1 MARSSRSSPE
11 ACARTQAQYRFM
23 LLAVDVGNTNL
34 TIGLFD
40 DERLAADWRL
50 KTDLE
55 QTADGWGA
63 LFQTLVSLANLK
75 LDDIDGF
82 VFSSVVPQL
91 DASIAGV
98 ASRYLKLAPL
108 QVTASTRTGLGIR
121 VDTPEE
127 VGADRIVNSV
137 AASERYGCPC
147 IAVDFG
153 TAITFDAISE
163 QREYLGGII
172 CPGIQVSSQ
181 ALVRRTARLPQ
192 IDLRRPDK
200 VIGSSTVGSLQ
211 SGFYYG
217 MLGMVDGILEKMLQ
231 TLGTD
236 ATVVA
241 TGGQSESLARD
252 SRFIQEVD
260 PGLTLEGLRLI
271 WNLNR
276 S

>member
-1 MARSSRSSPE
+1 
-11 ACARTQAQYRFM
+11 M

-63 LFQTLVSLANLK
+63 LFHPLVSLANLK
-75 LDDIDGF
+75 LAEIDGF
-82 VFSSVVPQL
+82 VFASVVPQL
-91 DASIAGV
+91 DSSIGGM
-98 ASRYLKLAPL
+98 ASRYLKLEPL
-108 QVTASTRTGLGIR
+108 QVTAKTRTGLGIR

-137 AASERYGCPC
+137 AAAERYGFPC

-163 QREYLGGII
+163 DREYLGGII

-192 IDLRRPDK
+192 IELRQPDK

-217 MLGMVDGILEKMLQ
+217 MLGMVDGILERMLPA
-231 TLGTD
+231 LGTD
-236 ATVVA
+236 ASVVA

-252 SRFIQEVD
+252 SRFIQVVD
-260 PGLTLEGLRLI
+260 PDLTLEGLRLV

-276 S
+276 A

>member
-1 MARSSRSSPE
+1 
-11 ACARTQAQYRFM
+11 M

-40 DERLAADWRL
+40 GERLAADWRL

-63 LFQTLVSLANLK
+63 LFHTLVSLANLK
-75 LDDIDGF
+75 LAEVDGF
-82 VFSSVVPQL
+82 VFASVVPQL
-91 DASIAGV
+91 DSSIGAVAG
-98 ASRYLKLAPL
+98 RYLGLEPL
-108 QVTASTRTGLGIR
+108 QVTAKTRTGLGIR

-137 AASERYGCPC
+137 AAAERYGFPC

-163 QREYLGGII
+163 DREYLGGII

-192 IDLRRPDK
+192 IELRQPDK

-217 MLGMVDGILEKMLQ
+217 MLGMVDGILERMLPA
-231 TLGTD
+231 LGTD
-236 ATVVA
+236 ASVVA

-252 SRFIQEVD
+252 SRFIQVVD
-260 PGLTLEGLRLI
+260 PDLTLEGLRLV

-276 S
+276 A

>member
-1 MARSSRSSPE
+1 
-11 ACARTQAQYRFM
+11 M

-40 DERLAADWRL
+40 GERLAADWRL

-63 LFQTLVSLANLK
+63 LFHTLVSLANLK
-75 LDDIDGF
+75 LAEIDGF
-82 VFSSVVPQL
+82 VFASVVPQL
-91 DASIAGV
+91 DSSIGGM
-98 ASRYLKLAPL
+98 ASRYLKLEPL
-108 QVTASTRTGLGIR
+108 QVTAKTRTGLGIR

-137 AASERYGCPC
+137 AAAERYGFPC

-163 QREYLGGII
+163 DREYLGGII

-192 IDLRRPDK
+192 IELRQPDK

-217 MLGMVDGILEKMLQ
+217 MLGMVDGILEKMLPA
-231 TLGTD
+231 LGTD
-236 ATVVA
+236 ASVVA
-241 TGGQSESLARD
+241 TGGQSESLACD
-252 SRFIQEVD
+252 SRFIQVVD
-260 PGLTLEGLRLI
+260 PDLTLEGLRLV

-276 S
+276 A

>member
-1 MARSSRSSPE
+1 
-11 ACARTQAQYRFM
+11 M

-40 DERLAADWRL
+40 GERLAADWRL

-63 LFQTLVSLANLK
+63 LFHTLVSLANLK
-75 LDDIDGF
+75 LADVDGF
-82 VFSSVVPQL
+82 VFASVVPQL
-91 DASIAGV
+91 DSSIGGV
-98 ASRYLKLAPL
+98 ASRYLKLEPL
-108 QVTASTRTGLGIR
+108 QVTAKTRTGLAIR
-121 VDTPEE
+121 VDMPAE

-137 AASERYGCPC
+137 AAAERYGCPC

-153 TAITFDAISE
+153 TAITFDAISVH
-163 QREYLGGII
+163 REYLGGII

-192 IDLRRPDK
+192 IELRRPDQ
-200 VIGSSTVGSLQ
+200 VIGRSTVGSLQ

-217 MLGMVDGILEKMLQ
+217 MLGMVDGILEKMLPA
-231 TLGTD
+231 LGTD
-236 ATVVA
+236 ASVVA

-252 SRFIQEVD
+252 SRFIQTVD
-260 PGLTLEGLRLI
+260 PDLTLAGLRLV
-271 WNLNR
+271 WNFNR
-276 S
+276 A

>member
-1 MARSSRSSPE
+1 
-11 ACARTQAQYRFM
+11 M

-40 DERLAADWRL
+40 GERLAADWRL

-63 LFQTLVSLANLK
+63 LFHTLVSLANLK
-75 LDDIDGF
+75 LAEIDGF
-82 VFSSVVPQL
+82 VFASVVPQL
-91 DASIAGV
+91 DSSIGGM
-98 ASRYLKLAPL
+98 ASRYLKLEPL
-108 QVTASTRTGLGIR
+108 QVTAKTRTGLGIR

-137 AASERYGCPC
+137 AAAERYGFPC

-163 QREYLGGII
+163 DREYLGGII

-192 IDLRRPDK
+192 IELRQPDK

-217 MLGMVDGILEKMLQ
+217 MLGMVDGILERMLPA
-231 TLGTD
+231 LGTD
-236 ATVVA
+236 ASVVA

-252 SRFIQEVD
+252 SRFIQVVD
-260 PGLTLEGLRLI
+260 PDLTLEGLRLV

-276 S
+276 A

>member
-1 MARSSRSSPE
+1 
-11 ACARTQAQYRFM
+11 M

-40 DERLAADWRL
+40 GERLAADWRL

-63 LFQTLVSLANLK
+63 LFHTLVSLANLK
-75 LDDIDGF
+75 LAEVDGF
-82 VFSSVVPQL
+82 VFASVVPQL
-91 DASIAGV
+91 DSSIGAVAG
-98 ASRYLKLAPL
+98 RYLGLEPL
-108 QVTASTRTGLGIR
+108 QVTAKTRTGLGMR

-137 AASERYGCPC
+137 AAAERYGFPC

-163 QREYLGGII
+163 DREYLGGII

-192 IDLRRPDK
+192 IELRQPDK

-217 MLGMVDGILEKMLQ
+217 MLGMVDGILEKMLPA
-231 TLGTD
+231 LGTD
-236 ATVVA
+236 ASVVA

-252 SRFIQEVD
+252 SRFIQVVD
-260 PGLTLEGLRLI
+260 PDLTLEGLRLV

-276 S
+276 A

>member
-1 MARSSRSSPE
+1 
-11 ACARTQAQYRFM
+11 M

-63 LFQTLVSLANLK
+63 LFHTLVSLANLK
-75 LDDIDGF
+75 LAEIDGF
-82 VFSSVVPQL
+82 VFASVVPQL
-91 DASIAGV
+91 DSSIGGM
-98 ASRYLKLAPL
+98 ASRYLKLEPL
-108 QVTASTRTGLGIR
+108 QVTAKTRTGLGIR

-137 AASERYGCPC
+137 AAAERYGFPC

-163 QREYLGGII
+163 DREYLGGII

-192 IDLRRPDK
+192 IELRQPDK

-217 MLGMVDGILEKMLQ
+217 MLGMVDGILERMLPA
-231 TLGTD
+231 LGTD
-236 ATVVA
+236 ASVVA

-252 SRFIQEVD
+252 SRFIQVVD
-260 PGLTLEGLRLI
+260 PDLTLEGLRLV

-276 S
+276 A

>member
-1 MARSSRSSPE
+1 
-11 ACARTQAQYRFM
+11 M

-63 LFQTLVSLANLK
+63 LFHTLVSLANLK
-75 LDDIDGF
+75 LAEIDGF
-82 VFSSVVPQL
+82 VFASVVPQL
-91 DASIAGV
+91 DSSIGGM
-98 ASRYLKLAPL
+98 ASRYLKLEPL
-108 QVTASTRTGLGIR
+108 QVTAKTRTGLGIR

-137 AASERYGCPC
+137 AAAERYGFPC

-163 QREYLGGII
+163 DREYLGGII

-192 IDLRRPDK
+192 IELRQPDK

-217 MLGMVDGILEKMLQ
+217 MLGMVDGILEKMLPA
-231 TLGTD
+231 LGTD
-236 ATVVA
+236 ASVVA
-241 TGGQSESLARD
+241 TGGQSESLACD
-252 SRFIQEVD
+252 SRFIQVVD
-260 PGLTLEGLRLI
+260 PDLTLEGLRLV

-276 S
+276 A

>member
-1 MARSSRSSPE
+1 
-11 ACARTQAQYRFM
+11 M

-40 DERLAADWRL
+40 GERLAADWRL

-63 LFQTLVSLANLK
+63 LFHTLVSLANLK
-75 LDDIDGF
+75 LAEVDGF
-82 VFSSVVPQL
+82 VFASVVPQL
-91 DASIAGV
+91 DSSIGAVAG
-98 ASRYLKLAPL
+98 RYLGLEPL
-108 QVTASTRTGLGIR
+108 QVTAKTRTGLGMR

-137 AASERYGCPC
+137 AAAERYGFPC

-163 QREYLGGII
+163 DREYLGGII

-192 IDLRRPDK
+192 IELRQPDK

-217 MLGMVDGILEKMLQ
+217 MLGMVDGILEKMLPA
-231 TLGTD
+231 LGTD
-236 ATVVA
+236 ASVVA
-241 TGGQSESLARD
+241 TGGQSESLACD
-252 SRFIQEVD
+252 SRFIQVVD
-260 PGLTLEGLRLI
+260 PDLTLEGLRLV

-276 S
+276 A

>member
-1 MARSSRSSPE
+1 
-11 ACARTQAQYRFM
+11 M

-40 DERLAADWRL
+40 GERLAADWRL

-63 LFQTLVSLANLK
+63 LFHTLAELANLK
-75 LDDIDGF
+75 LDDVDGF
-82 VFSSVVPQL
+82 VFASVVPQL
-91 DASIAGV
+91 DSSISGV
-98 ASRYLKLAPL
+98 ASRYLRLEPL
-108 QVTASTRTGLGIR
+108 QVTAETRTGLAIR

-137 AASERYGCPC
+137 AAAERYGSPC
-147 IAVDFG
+147 VAVDFG

-163 QREYLGGII
+163 DREYLGGII

-192 IDLRRPDK
+192 IELRRPDK
-200 VIGSSTVGSLQ
+200 VIGSNTVGSLE

-217 MLGMVDGILEKMLQ
+217 MLGMVDGILEKMLPA
-231 TLGTD
+231 LGTD
-236 ATVVA
+236 VRVVA

-252 SRFIQEVD
+252 SRFIQTVD
-260 PGLTLEGLRLI
+260 AGLTLEGLRLI

-276 S
+276 P

>member
-1 MARSSRSSPE
+1 
-11 ACARTQAQYRFM
+11 M

-40 DERLAADWRL
+40 GERLAADWRL

-63 LFQTLVSLANLK
+63 LFHTLVSLANLK
-75 LDDIDGF
+75 LAEVDGF
-82 VFSSVVPQL
+82 VFASVVPQL
-91 DASIAGV
+91 DSSIGAVAG
-98 ASRYLKLAPL
+98 RYLGLEPL
-108 QVTASTRTGLGIR
+108 QVTAKTRTGLGMR

-137 AASERYGCPC
+137 AAAERYGFPC

-163 QREYLGGII
+163 DREYLGGII

-192 IDLRRPDK
+192 IELRQPDK

-217 MLGMVDGILEKMLQ
+217 MLGMVDGILEKMLPA
-231 TLGTD
+231 LGTD
-236 ATVVA
+236 ASVVA

-252 SRFIQEVD
+252 SRFIQMVD
-260 PGLTLEGLRLI
+260 PDLTLEGLRLV

-276 S
+276 A